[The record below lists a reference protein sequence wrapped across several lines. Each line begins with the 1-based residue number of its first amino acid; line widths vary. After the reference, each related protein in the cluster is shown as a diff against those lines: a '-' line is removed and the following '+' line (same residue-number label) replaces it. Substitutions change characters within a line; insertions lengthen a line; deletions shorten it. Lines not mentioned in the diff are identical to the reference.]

1 MNDFSIIIS
10 CGGTGGHFYPGLSIG
25 REFQKNS
32 AGVRLFVAGKHGPG
46 QKEQAA
52 KFDIPADTAK
62 AIQFPTNKLMLPIFA
77 IVFSWTTLKAVFYLM
92 KHKPKAVLVMGSF
105 ASVPL
110 GMAAVI
116 TGTPLFLHEGNTVIG
131 KTNRL
136 LSKWAKK
143 LFLSF
148 PAINQKLIHCP
159 MDLTGMPI
167 RPELIQSSKEPDS
180 KKLKESLG
188 FKGDDP
194 LLLVFGGSQ
203 GAQRINENFYEALSL
218 ISDKFQFYHLS
229 GKEDNSEFEKTAKE
243 AGFQAKIAKSTDNMA
258 EALQAAD
265 LIICR
270 AGASSL
276 AELAWF
282 SKAALFIPL
291 KIASENHQYHN
302 ARLAE
307 LKSAGEILQED
318 DLNPQILADVLK
330 AWLDDSSKWLEK
342 SKNMSSLAREDVSQT
357 IIKSIVSSC

>member
-1 MNDFSIIIS
+1 MKDFSIIIS

-25 REFQKNS
+25 REFLKND
-32 AGVRLFVAGKHGPG
+32 AAVRLFVAGKHGPG

-62 AIQFPTNKLMLPIFA
+62 AIQYPTNKLMLPIFA

-116 TGTPLFLHEGNTVIG
+116 TGIPVFLHEGNTVIG

-148 PAINQKLIHCP
+148 PAINSKAINCP

-167 RPELIQSSKEPDS
+167 RPELTNCQEAGSKA
-180 KKLKESLG
+180 LKESLG
-188 FKGDDP
+188 FKKDSP

-203 GAQRINENFYEALSL
+203 GAQRINENFYQSL
-218 ISDKFQFYHLS
+218 PKIEGEFQFYHLS
-229 GKEDNSEFEKTAKE
+229 GKDDNSEFQE
-243 AGFQAKIAKSTDNMA
+243 AADNAGISSKIVKSTDNMA
-258 EALQAAD
+258 DAIRAAD

-291 KIASENHQYHN
+291 KIASENHQFHN

-307 LKSAGEILQED
+307 NISAGEILEED
-318 DLNPQILADVLK
+318 QLSPEKIADILN
-330 AWLDDSSKWLEK
+330 AWLKDNSVWLEK
-342 SKNMSSLAREDVSQT
+342 SKNMKELAKQDVSQT
-357 IIKSIVSSC
+357 IVNSIVASC

>member
-25 REFQKNS
+25 REFLKNE
-32 AGVRLFVAGKHGPG
+32 AQVRLFVAGKHGPG

-52 KFDIPADTAK
+52 GFGIPADTAK
-62 AIQFPTNKLMLPIFA
+62 AIQYPKNKLMLPIFA
-77 IVFSWTTLKAVFYLM
+77 IVFCWTTLKAVFYLI

-105 ASVPL
+105 ASVPI

-116 TGTPLFLHEGNTVIG
+116 TGIPVFLHEGNTVIG

-148 PAINQKLIHCP
+148 PAINSKSIKCP

-167 RPELIQSSKEPDS
+167 RSELTDCEEAESSA
-180 KKLKESLG
+180 LKESLG
-188 FKGDDP
+188 FKNDKP

-203 GAQRINENFYEALSL
+203 GAQRINENFYQALP
-218 ISDKFQFYHLS
+218 IVEGEFQFYHLS
-229 GKEDNSEFEKTAKE
+229 GKDDNSEFKE
-243 AGFQAKIAKSTDNMA
+243 AADKAGIFSKIVKSTDNMA
-258 EALQAAD
+258 DAIRAAD

-291 KIASENHQYHN
+291 KIASENHQFHN

-307 LKSAGEILQED
+307 NISAGEILEED
-318 DLNPQILADVLK
+318 RLCPEKIAEVLNTWLK
-330 AWLDDSSKWLEK
+330 DNSVWLEK
-342 SKNMSSLAREDVSQT
+342 SKNMKQLAKQDVSQT
-357 IIKSIVSSC
+357 IVNSIVASC